1 MAVLRHEL
9 LSVLVLRHEL
19 LSVLFLLY
27 MLSCGDVIEVEAQG
41 DGWDGVIEILP
52 AIYTNLLDLVS
63 CCIPLLSLCLYFR
76 TDS

>member
-41 DGWDGVIEILP
+41 DGWDGVIETFCLPYILICWIWSLAACP
-52 AIYTNLLDLVS
+52 F
-63 CCIPLLSLCLYFR
+63 SLCLSVFSY
-76 TDS
+76 

>member
-41 DGWDGVIEILP
+41 DGWDGV
-52 AIYTNLLDLVS
+52 LLVPNNTPS
-63 CCIPLLSLCLYFR
+63 HPSP
-76 TDS
+76 